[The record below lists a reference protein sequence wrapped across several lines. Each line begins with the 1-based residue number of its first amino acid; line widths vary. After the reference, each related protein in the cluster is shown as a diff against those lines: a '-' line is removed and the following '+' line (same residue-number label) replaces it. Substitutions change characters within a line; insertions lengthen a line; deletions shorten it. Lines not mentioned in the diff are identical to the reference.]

1 MTEKSAK
8 NFDKKIAKM
17 SFEESMTR
25 LEEIVEI
32 LSSQKVNLDL
42 MVDLYEEGKALK
54 DHCSKRLEDAKMK
67 IEIIEKNS

>member
-17 SFEESMTR
+17 SFEESMAR

-32 LSSQKVNLDL
+32 LSSEKVNLDS

-54 DHCSKRLEDAKMK
+54 DHCSKRLEDAKLK